1 MKLAGFGCSYMW
13 GWPNGNNENSIG
25 YQTAQLLDMKFENF
39 ARQGSG
45 NDLIYQTLLTA
56 HQSGKINPNDNYI
69 MIGWSEGFRRK
80 VFYKNKVWE
89 IFRPHTTM
97 ESVDKEYW
105 DQHSDALFSD
115 YFMNTNQMYYDSLKN
130 IIGAYHFLENYGYK
144 YLMFDAMTILNDG
157 QGNNL
162 DKYKVNKFWI
172 PQEFI
177 DMKDS
182 IKNYFTDLQYNHFLI
197 DLKDVAD
204 IWPYHS
210 KTDFHPNEYACKEYA
225 KILRDVIAF
234 GKSDR
239 YPIVPLPED
248 YEEVDD
254 DGNSI
259 TQPLEDNS

>member
-1 MKLAGFGCSYMW
+1 M
-13 GWPNGNNENSIG
+13 
-25 YQTAQLLDMKFENF
+25 D
-39 ARQGSG
+39 
-45 NDLIYQTLLTA
+45 
-56 HQSGKINPNDNYI
+56 
-69 MIGWSEGFRRK
+69 
-80 VFYKNKVWE
+80 
-89 IFRPHTTM
+89 
-97 ESVDKEYW
+97 SVDKEYW

-144 YLMFDAMTILNDG
+144 YMMFDAMTILNDG

-172 PQEFI
+172 PQEFL
-177 DMKDS
+177 DMKNS

-197 DLKDVAD
+197 DLKDVAE
-204 IWPYHS
+204 IWPYYS

-254 DGNSI
+254 SGNSI